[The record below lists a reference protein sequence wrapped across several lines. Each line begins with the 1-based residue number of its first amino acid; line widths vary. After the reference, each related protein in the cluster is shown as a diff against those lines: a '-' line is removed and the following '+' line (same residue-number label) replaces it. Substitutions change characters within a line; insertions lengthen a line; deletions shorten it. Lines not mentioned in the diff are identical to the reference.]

1 MNSRGQKMKST
12 IRTGIYI
19 TLAASLVLSCAST
32 PKSTE
37 IANQPEESIQEE
49 VLPPPPTEAEL
60 YAQKLATTHI
70 ELIASPKETT
80 KGKIFASPYQLTV
93 KDTDGKPL
101 GSVEISVTY
110 PAKRENGL
118 VVFSQT
124 VITSDA
130 EGKASFLPPVPEYA
144 FNSEVSFTP
153 NGDFSNP
160 EIAALSQSYTAEH
173 ALKAPFKVQTNLK
186 SAGGVIA
193 LVDFNQNGNA
203 ITSNPV
209 SSSNLLMTLMKLG
222 FTRIGNIDLTS
233 QVVVG
238 DDTKIFNRAKS
249 IVGNTSQYLVYGTIK
264 IDSTEKTDAGISYTL
279 TGIVKAM
286 SLQTSEV
293 TFALEKTVTVT
304 DKNDWNALANARK
317 TLADEIANEIKYG
330 I

>member
-1 MNSRGQKMKST
+1 MKST

-70 ELIASPKETT
+70 ELIASPKETI

-160 EIAALSQSYTAEH
+160 EIAALAQR

-304 DKNDWNALANARK
+304 DKNDWNALDKARK
-317 TLADEIANEIKYG
+317 TLASDFANEIKYG